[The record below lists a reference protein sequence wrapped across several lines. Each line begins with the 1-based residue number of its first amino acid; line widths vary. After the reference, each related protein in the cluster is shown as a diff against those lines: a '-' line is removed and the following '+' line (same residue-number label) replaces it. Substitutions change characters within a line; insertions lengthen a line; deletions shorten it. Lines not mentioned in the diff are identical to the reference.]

1 MKQFIAF
8 IHKEY
13 LELHRGGKLFLLL
26 AIALIFGLLS
36 PALAKLTPVLFEA
49 LGEEL
54 AEQGMLIQE
63 ITVTALTSWSQFYK
77 NLSIVIILPAIFFG
91 GTMAYEYQKG
101 TLINLL
107 TKGLERWKVIISKF
121 LFMTFIWTVF
131 YLIVFLTTYFYTD
144 FYWDN
149 SIVENII
156 PAALGIYF
164 FGIMLMA
171 LVILGGS
178 LTSTATS
185 NLLLVGGIYIV
196 MYILSAFSKIASFI
210 PVKLLSMELITAGGL
225 TFDSYGLPLIVTLA
239 ITVLSVCGAV
249 MTFSKRRL

>member
-1 MKQFIAF
+1 M
-8 IHKEY
+8 Y
-13 LELHRGGKLFLLL
+13 
-26 AIALIFGLLS
+26 
-36 PALAKLTPVLFEA
+36 
-49 LGEEL
+49 
-54 AEQGMLIQE
+54 
-63 ITVTALTSWSQFYK
+63 
-77 NLSIVIILPAIFFG
+77 
-91 GTMAYEYQKG
+91 
-101 TLINLL
+101 
-107 TKGLERWKVIISKF
+107 
-121 LFMTFIWTVF
+121 F

-144 FYWDN
+144 FYCVYT
-149 SIVENII
+149 IIENII

-185 NLLLVGGIYIV
+185 NLLLVGGVYIV

-210 PVKLLSMELITAGGL
+210 PVKLLSMELIAAGGL

-249 MTFSKRRL
+249 MTFSIRRL